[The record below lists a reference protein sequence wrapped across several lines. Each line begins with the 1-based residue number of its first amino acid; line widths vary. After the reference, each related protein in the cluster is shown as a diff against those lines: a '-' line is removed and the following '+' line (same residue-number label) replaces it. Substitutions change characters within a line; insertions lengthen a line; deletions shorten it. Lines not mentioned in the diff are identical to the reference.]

1 MTTAGDDSQ
10 DTQQM
15 PNSCATD
22 SLDDSL
28 LGSQTQQQGH
38 DGEHKGDGE
47 GGQDKVVEGKGKNTG
62 KGGKKQQTKK
72 TAATARKQAG
82 NGKASKKKEEVEI
95 CTVRDPIARVPLP
108 SDGGSGKSTCF
119 TVLSWNVNGI
129 RATVKNGLE
138 VLRRMVET
146 ERPDLVCFQVR
157 ILVVYQVPGID
168 FLT

>member
-22 SLDDSL
+22 SIDDSL
-28 LGSQTQQQGH
+28 LDSQTQQQGH
-38 DGEHKGDGE
+38 DGEHEGDGE
-47 GGQDKVVEGKGKNTG
+47 GGQDEVIERKGKSTS
-62 KGGKKQQTKK
+62 KGSKKQQTKK
-72 TAATARKQAG
+72 TAASASKQAG
-82 NGKASKKKEEVEI
+82 NGKASKKKKEEVEI

-108 SDGGSGKSTCF
+108 SDGGIVKKTCF
-119 TVLSWNVNGI
+119 TVLSWNVNGL

-157 ILVVYQVPGID
+157 ILPVYLVCTTG
-168 FLT
+168 